1 MQNKHIHATKKNQ
14 NLRILG
20 ALSLLILLSIA
31 CNFSIPGLSNKSSEE
46 VVLFHDEFSDPK
58 SGWNRVITDDG
69 ELDYADGVYR
79 ILVNKTNTDIWAQ
92 PGYYFTDTKTEVET
106 FKVRGDRN
114 NRFGIICRFKPPAN
128 FYSFLISSD
137 GYFGIGKVIDGKYT
151 LLGSDALEPSEDIKQ
166 GAAFNALRADCIG
179 DSLALYVNG
188 IKLKEVHDD
197 EFQSGD
203 LGLLV
208 GTYEFPGIEILFDNF
223 IVYKP

>member
-1 MQNKHIHATKKNQ
+1 MQKEIINTINKQQK
-14 NLRILG
+14 LLILG
-20 ALSLLILLSIA
+20 ALGLLILLSVS
-31 CNFSIPGLSNKSSEE
+31 CNFSIPTFFNNTSEE
-46 VVLFHDEFSDPK
+46 VVLFHDDFSDPK
-58 SGWNRVITDDG
+58 SGWNRIITDDG

-79 ILVNKTNTDIWAQ
+79 ILVNKPNTDIWAQ

-114 NRFGIICRFKPPAN
+114 NRFGIICRFNPPAN

-151 LLGSDALEPSEDIKQ
+151 LLGSDALEPSEDINQ
-166 GAAFNALRADCIG
+166 GAAFNTIRADCIG
-179 DSLALYVNG
+179 KTLALYVNG

-197 EFQSGD
+197 EYQSGD

-208 GTYEFPGIEILFDNF
+208 GTYNLPGTEILFDNF
-223 IVYKP
+223 IVHKP